1 MLYTTDAA
9 TARQM
14 IPNIM
19 LAFKYLMY
27 ILSGSSRSSLVVGKW
42 LKVGEGWGQRLN
54 VEVEI
59 VGSKGPGKKETVFL

>member
-19 LAFKYLMY
+19 LAFKCLMY
-27 ILSGSSRSSLVVGKW
+27 ILSGSDRDQSAK
-42 LKVGEGWGQRLN
+42 GQ
-54 VEVEI
+54 
-59 VGSKGPGKKETVFL
+59 KGRDQGPQKRGYMGAK

>member
-42 LKVGEGWGQRLN
+42 LKVGEGWGQRP
-54 VEVEI
+54 
-59 VGSKGPGKKETVFL
+59 KR